1 MTEDETVRAMR
12 QATERS
18 VALVT
23 AMQGDNDGVLDSE
36 LFEAVRWVGIAPY
49 TPEAQRLAL
58 QLNQSA
64 HLTTLCI
71 DLLAK
76 ASGTTVEQTTQRLAA
91 LNAGYNDPPS
101 PAR

>member
-1 MTEDETVRAMR
+1 MTEDETADAMK

-23 AMQGDNDGVLDSE
+23 AMQGDNDGVLDSQ
-36 LFEAVRWVGIAPY
+36 LFEAVQWVGIAPY
-49 TPEAQRLAL
+49 TPEARRLAL

-71 DLLAK
+71 ELLAK

-91 LNAGYNDPPS
+91 LLAGYNEPPEA
-101 PAR
+101 PR